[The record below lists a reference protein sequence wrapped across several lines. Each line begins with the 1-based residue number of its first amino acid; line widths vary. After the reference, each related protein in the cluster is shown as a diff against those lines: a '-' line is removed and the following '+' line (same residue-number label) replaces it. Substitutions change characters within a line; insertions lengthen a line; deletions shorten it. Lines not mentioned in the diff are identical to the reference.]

1 MVTSGRRGWFERVL
15 IDLNTQCDFL
25 LSSGALPVAN
35 RHEIVPRIRQV
46 MNWARLQQVPI
57 ISSFEAHRPGEL
69 VRGLPPHCV
78 DRSRGQRKLPFTLM
92 PCRLLLQGDNTTDVP
107 LDPFRRYQQVIFT
120 KRRADFLSNPKADR
134 LINSMHPDYWILL
147 GVTASACVKAMALGL
162 LVRNERVMV
171 VRDACGDWSIA
182 EGDHAFRQMD
192 AKGVLL
198 VTADEILSGA
208 AHERM
213 LNHRP
218 AFIVDEESEQAE
230 QAADNGRPKST
241 NHRPRNGVRRVA
253 PSNGN
258 GQPRNAASED
268 SPAHRPCDDLASR
281 GSRPGSS
288 TQKRS
293 TRHTRRGLA

>member
-1 MVTSGRRGWFERVL
+1 MLTSARRGWFERVL

-35 RHEIVPRIRQV
+35 RHAVVPRIRQV

-57 ISSFEAHRPGEL
+57 VSSLEAHRPGET

-92 PCRLLLQGDNTTDVP
+92 PCRLFLQGDNTTDVP

-134 LINSMHPDYWILL
+134 LINALQPDYWMLL

-162 LVRNERVMV
+162 LVRHQRVMV

-192 AKGVLL
+192 AKGILL
-198 VTADEILSGA
+198 VTAEEVLSGA

-213 LNHRP
+213 KSHRP
-218 AFIVDEESEQAE
+218 AFIVEQESEEAD
-230 QAADNGRPKST
+230 AAAGNGRPKSLEERRRT
-241 NHRPRNGVRRVA
+241 EIRRVA

-258 GQPRNAASED
+258 GHPRGGSAKASPTGRHADGAASPDAGRQRPLRKRASRQPR
-268 SPAHRPCDDLASR
+268 
-281 GSRPGSS
+281 G
-288 TQKRS
+288 
-293 TRHTRRGLA
+293 GLA